1 MSQEI
6 TLPTGR
12 LLWANEKGD
21 LFTPV
26 EKDFDGNPLVYRDGP
41 KKGQPR
47 FNFRFGYAVAKTPGV
62 QGIVQLSAALQ
73 QAGHTLATL
82 QASGWTLPALQ
93 QQGHVTVL
101 PAWTGEPDWGMK
113 IYNEALA
120 KFRNGETLRP
130 DFSWKITDG
139 DSAVVGKGFR
149 GRPGTAPKDKEG
161 HPGHWVFT
169 CASDF
174 APNLY
179 VQGTD
184 GKWLPTDRKDVV
196 KCGHFIQV
204 SVNVAPNSGAS
215 PGVYINHQM
224 IAYRAW
230 GPEIVLGRD
239 ANEAGFGKDALPPGA
254 SAIPQGIATLPV
266 PAAMLPPPGQATL
279 LPAAGGAP
287 IPIPA
292 PSAVSLPL
300 PVPQAIAS
308 ALPSPTNLPPPT
320 AVTPHTAILTLPTPA
335 GVAPVPGMAIPPPP
349 APPAPVP
356 AGPQLS
362 PAAKAAGYTLAAF
375 QAAGWSEAQMRAAG
389 HIL

>member
-1 MSQEI
+1 MSKEI

-26 EKDFDGNPLVYRDGP
+26 TTDFDGNPLVYRDGA

-47 FNFRFGYAVAKTPGV
+47 VNFRFGYAILKTPGV
-62 QGIVQLSAALQ
+62 QGVTQLSAALTQ
-73 QAGHTLATL
+73 QGHTLATL
-82 QASGWTLPALQ
+82 QAAGWTIPMLQ
-93 QQGHVTVL
+93 QQGHLTVL
-101 PAWTGEPDWGMK
+101 PAWTGEPWGMD
-113 IYNEALA
+113 IYNEAAA

-139 DSAVVGKGFR
+139 DSAIVGKGFR

-179 VQGTD
+179 VQGAD
-184 GKWLPTDRKDVV
+184 GKWVATDRKDIV
-196 KCGHFIQV
+196 KCGHFVQV
-204 SVNVAPNSGAS
+204 AINVAPNSGAS

-230 GPEIVLGRD
+230 GPEIVVGRD

-254 SAIPQGIATLPV
+254 SVIPQGTAALPLPAPQAPVAPPTIGGTALPPV
-266 PAAMLPPPGQATL
+266 PSPV
-279 LPAAGGAP
+279 
-287 IPIPA
+287 
-292 PSAVSLPL
+292 PSAVSSLPA
-300 PVPQAIAS
+300 VPGTAFV
-308 ALPSPTNLPPPT
+308 PMSPTSLPPPT

-335 GVAPVPGMAIPPPP
+335 AAAPVPGVAPPPP
-349 APPAPVP
+349 APPPAPAV
-356 AGPQLS
+356 GPQLS

-375 QAAGWSEAQMRAAG
+375 QAAGWTEAQMRNAG
-389 HIL
+389 HII